1 MKLTLDDL
9 RPTILPRS
17 DQLNSE
23 QLLGSPMTITVTE
36 VRIGNTDEQPIA
48 IHYENDDGRPY
59 RPSKTQR
66 KVLLFAWGQNGLD
79 WVGRSMTIF
88 CDPTIKFGGEAVGG
102 IRISHL
108 SDIQR
113 DIAIS
118 LTATKGKKAQH
129 TIKVLKVA
137 PAVKA
142 PALFDVLAKIS
153 SADSLTALAHTGR
166 LAALL
171 ADKDKPEAKA
181 AYKAQMVAL
190 KTPAA
195 PPAFDAAAFIAR
207 VQEVND
213 VAMLQLFCDDA
224 EMLPQGEDRE
234 SVMQALLKR
243 DQELATA

>member
-1 MKLTLDDL
+1 MFDITDL
-9 RPTILPRS
+9 RPTIIPKS
-17 DQLNSE
+17 DQINAE
-23 QLLGSPMTITVTE
+23 QLLTGPMTITVTD
-36 VRIGNTDEQPIA
+36 VRIGSDDQPVI
-48 IHYENDDGRPY
+48 INYQGDNGRPY
-59 RPSKTQR
+59 KPSKTQR

-79 WVGRSMTIF
+79 WIGRSMTIF
-88 CDPTIKFGGEAVGG
+88 CDPTNKFGGEAVGG

-129 TIKVLKVA
+129 TIKVLKA
-137 PAVKA
+137 AAAAKA
-142 PALFDVLAKIS
+142 PALVDVLAKIN
-153 SADSLTALAHTGR
+153 SADTPNALADVGK

-181 AYKAQMVAL
+181 AYKARMLAL
-190 KTPAA
+190 KTPSA

-213 VAMLQLFCDDA
+213 LATLQLFCDDA
-224 EMLPQGEDRE
+224 ELLPQGDERE
-234 SVMQALLKR
+234 SVMQALMQR
-243 DQELATA
+243 DQELAAA